1 MTAETPIATDS
12 GARARRRAFVALIC
26 FVGIVTVKVW
36 VVQFMLLGSLSP
48 AALLLDLL
56 FVFVLF
62 SAVDLA
68 FADLRFRSML
78 IADAAVSA
86 LLAALVVYHAYYGL
100 LPSRESLALMGQ
112 ATTVGGGIVRLLNPV
127 YLLLFIDIPL
137 IALWVS
143 HSRRKG
149 FDPLTGDLPGALA
162 TQGLRTPYVYQRRLV
177 YVVAAGVAILLG
189 FSVRATA
196 ASPDAGDGVVV
207 VAEKGVGSYVA
218 VALMGAKDDGSAVA
232 QSDTIDDFQKQVDDL
247 SGRNEGAPRPGFK
260 PGQAKGANVIVIQV
274 EALQTIAVGHSVAGS
289 SVTPNLDELIG
300 QSWYFPNCVSAA
312 GVGTTADVEFVTNT
326 SLYPPPEVGASLGWS
341 DRELTSLP
349 RVLSQYG
356 YESYTFHTNES
367 GFWNRSQFYPALG
380 FTTFFDRTHFGVED
394 KMAFGSASDRVL
406 FEKTLPEL
414 TKARDADRPF
424 YAQVIMMSSHFPF
437 DNVPSDRRT
446 LRPGAPYE
454 GTIVGDYL
462 TEINYADAQL
472 GYFVSEL
479 KRTGLWDE
487 SVVVVY
493 GDHFGL
499 PEPRDDKEAEALRAL
514 AGHDYN
520 DADKA
525 LVPLVIHLPGQTSG
539 TEVTS
544 AAGQVDLT
552 PTIADALDADL
563 SHIVR
568 FGRSVLRSADGVIAA
583 GGLLGRGAYADD
595 SVLYVPGTDFAQGRA
610 FDVRTREPLGIS
622 AASEQTWRD
631 VKELVS
637 LSREYVAAL
646 PLRADYDAEAEI
658 TFPAK
663 KK

>member
-1 MTAETPIATDS
+1 MKVETSTAAQIEI
-12 GARARRRAFVALIC
+12 RARRRAFIALVC
-26 FVGIVTVKVW
+26 FVAIVTLKVW
-36 VVQFMLLGSLSP
+36 LVQFMLLGSLSG
-48 AALLLDLL
+48 AALVFDLL
-56 FVFVLF
+56 FVFVIF
-62 SAVDLA
+62 STVDLA
-68 FADLRFRSML
+68 FADLRLRSML

-86 LLAALVVYHAYYGL
+86 LLVALAVYHAYYGV

-112 ATTVGGGIVRLLNPV
+112 ATTVGGSIVRLLNPA
-127 YLLLFIDIPL
+127 YLLLFADIPL
-137 IALWVS
+137 IALWVAR
-143 HSRRKG
+143 SRRKG

-162 TQGLRTPYVYQRRLV
+162 NQGLRTPYVYQRRSV
-177 YVVAAGVAILLG
+177 YVAAAGVAIVLG
-189 FSVRATA
+189 FSVRAFAT
-196 ASPDAGDGVVV
+196 SPDAGDGVVV
-207 VAEKGVGSYVA
+207 AAERGIGSYLA
-218 VALMGAKDDGSAVA
+218 VSLMGAKDDAFAAA
-232 QSDTIDDFQKQVDDL
+232 QSDSIEDFQKRVDDL
-247 SGRNEGAPRPGFK
+247 SGRSEGTPRPGFT

-274 EALQTIAVGHSVAGS
+274 EALQTIAVGRLVDGRP
-289 SVTPNLDELIG
+289 VTPNLDELIR
-300 QSWYFPNCVSAA
+300 QSWYFPNCVSGA

-326 SLYPPPEVGASLGWS
+326 SLYPPPDVGASLGWS

-380 FTTFFDRTHFGVED
+380 FTTFFDRAHSGVED
-394 KMAFGSASDRVL
+394 KMAFGSASDHVL

-414 TKARDADRPF
+414 KKARDTRRPF
-424 YAQVIMMSSHFPF
+424 YAQVITMSSHFPF
-437 DNVPSDRRT
+437 DNVPRDRRT

-462 TEINYADAQL
+462 TEINYADAQI

-479 KRTGLWDE
+479 KKSGLWDE

-499 PEPRDDKEAEALRAL
+499 PEPRDDKEAQALRAL
-514 AGHDYN
+514 AGHAYN

-525 LVPLVIHLPGQTSG
+525 LVPLVVHLPGQTAG
-539 TEVTS
+539 MRVTS
-544 AAGQVDLT
+544 AVGQVDLT
-552 PTIADALDADL
+552 PTIADALGYDL

-568 FGRSVLRSADGVIAA
+568 FGRSVLRSHGGVIAA
-583 GGLLGRGAYADD
+583 GGLLGRGAYADGA
-595 SVLYVPGTDFAQGRA
+595 VLYVPGIDFAQGRA
-610 FDVRTREPLGIS
+610 FDVRTREPLDIS